1 MTIQAQAVSTDEL
14 KQELFNTLLGSIKEG
29 DFDSQLRDLR
39 QAVRNREFKV
49 ANQIK
54 VGDRIKVTGNMS
66 PKYIV
71 GVTGEITAREGG
83 KNPKFWVNLDQ
94 DHPNLQGRKY
104 GSGGDV
110 GFPIHAVTKID

>member
-14 KQELFNTLLGSIKEG
+14 GDAFNLFCEWIKEG

-39 QAVRNREFKV
+39 QAVRNREFKL

-71 GVTGEITAREGG
+71 GVTGEIVSREGG
-83 KNPKFWVNLDQ
+83 KNPKFWVNLDE

-110 GFPIHAVTKID
+110 GFPINAVTKID